1 MNILIS
7 GATGFIGRALV
18 PELVRRGHR
27 VVALTRRADA
37 ARKVLG
43 PSVQVAEWHPPGR
56 GPWMGSFNEA
66 DGVINLAGVPVASP
80 FKPWT
85 ESYRA
90 AVRDSRVNATRAV
103 VEAIRAAETRP
114 KVLVN
119 QSAIG
124 YYGSQGA
131 ATLTEE
137 SPPGSDFLAGVVQEW
152 EAAARPVEELGV
164 RLVLPRTG
172 LVFGR
177 GGLLTQLALPFRFF
191 TGGTMGYADQW
202 ISWIHLDDEVA
213 ILADALESDLRGPVN
228 ATGPEPVTM
237 DVLSQQIGAAL
248 HRPVWVP
255 FYGPFLKLVL
265 GKRAEAVLA
274 SQRVLPERLQA
285 AGYAFRF
292 RTIAEAVPDALGRT
306 G

>member
-1 MNILIS
+1 MNTLVT

-18 PELVRRGHR
+18 QELVRRGHR
-27 VVALTRRADA
+27 VVALTRRPDA
-37 ARKVLG
+37 ARKTLG
-43 PSVQVAEWHPPGR
+43 PGVQVTEWRASGR
-56 GPWMGSFNEA
+56 GPWMGAFNQA
-66 DGVINLAGVPVASP
+66 DGVVNLAGVPVVSP
-80 FKPWT
+80 LKPWT

-103 VEAIRAAETRP
+103 VEGIRSAETRP
-114 KVLVN
+114 RVLVN

-131 ATLTEE
+131 TPLTEE
-137 SPPGSDFLAGVVQEW
+137 SPPGNDFLSEVVQAW
-152 EAAARPVEELGV
+152 EAAARPAEELGV

-172 LVFGR
+172 IVLGR
-177 GGLLTQLALPFRFF
+177 GGLLTQFSLPFRFF
-191 TGGTMGYADQW
+191 AGGTMGYPDQW
-202 ISWIHLDDEVA
+202 VSWIHLDDEVA
-213 ILADALESDLRGPVN
+213 ILADALEGELRGPIN
-228 ATGPEPVTM
+228 ATAPEPVTM
-237 DVLSQQIGAAL
+237 DVLSRQIGAVL

-292 RTIAEAVPDALGRT
+292 RDIGEAVPASLLKS
-306 G
+306 